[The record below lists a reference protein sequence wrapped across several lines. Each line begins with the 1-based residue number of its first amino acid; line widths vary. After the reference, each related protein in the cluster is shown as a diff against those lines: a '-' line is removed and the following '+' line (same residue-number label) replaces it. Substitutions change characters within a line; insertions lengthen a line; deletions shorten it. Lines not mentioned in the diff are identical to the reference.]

1 MTDTIPAV
9 DDDVAFRLMRADGLP
24 VIRERGGPGRQ
35 SLCR

>member
-24 VIRERGGPGRQ
+24 VIRERG
-35 SLCR
+35 